1 MKHPIEILERY
12 WGHSTFRPNQ
22 LEIIETVLE
31 NKDCLA
37 LLPTSG
43 GKSVCFQ
50 VPALIKEGICIVI
63 SPLIALMQDQ
73 VESLKEKG
81 IKAIALTNIDSR
93 SELDRIL
100 DNCVFGNYKF
110 LYISPE
116 RLENNLVQERI
127 KAMAVNLIAVDEAH
141 CISQWG
147 HDFRPAYRKIKNLRS
162 LCPDAAVIALTA
174 TATKA
179 VVKDIFEQLDF
190 IQPKI
195 FQSSFYRG
203 NLSYNCIQT
212 EDTEYKT
219 MKLLNETKGSAII
232 YVRSRIATE
241 QIAKVL
247 DNNGISSGYYHG
259 GLDSKIKE
267 TVYSNWKSH
276 KFRVMVATNAF
287 GMGIDKS
294 DVGLVIHLSIPG
306 SLEAY
311 FQESGRAGR
320 NGKKAK
326 AVLIMGPNSVE
337 DTRKWFRNQIP
348 EIVFLKLIYKK
359 LCAYFQIAYGEFGR
373 TQMGL
378 KFDEFCQLYKVSKL
392 KTFTALKL
400 LERHGI
406 LVFETFYKNK
416 ISLQFLVSN
425 KLLQQ
430 HIKNQSIKNLI
441 VNTILRTCEGV
452 FERST
457 VIDVKKIANKTGLKN
472 NQIIQVLE
480 QFKSE
485 EIAAFENRQTDAQIT
500 FLVPREDDKTIHAIS
515 KSINHQNKIKL
526 DKLKAV
532 LAFAQNNT
540 NCKSVQLLNYFGEKD
555 PIRCK
560 VCNVCDAADAR
571 QKHFTQ
577 EDIERVYKT
586 LEKRTL
592 TSRELVDIC
601 NLEPEKVFFI
611 LRYLL
616 ENKMINLTATNQ
628 YQIL

>member
-1 MKHPIEILERY
+1 VSSIKCYRELPLHMKMAKKTNAH
-12 WGHSTFRPNQ
+12 
-22 LEIIETVLE
+22 
-31 NKDCLA
+31 K
-37 LLPTSG
+37 LLPTKWINSLDALALFAF
-43 GKSVCFQ
+43 GKGIQKRIELYQKYLSERN
-50 VPALIKEGICIVI
+50 PNYLSWAINALI
-63 SPLIALMQDQ
+63 QWDQ
-73 VESLKEKG
+73 NYTSEKIIHVHG
-81 IKAIALTNIDSR
+81 KNDTVFPIRNLDKPFIKIDGGHAAIITNAKWFN
-93 SELDRIL
+93 SEL
-100 DNCVFGNYKF
+100 
-110 LYISPE
+110 P
-116 RLENNLVQERI
+116 
-127 KAMAVNLIAVDEAH
+127 
-141 CISQWG
+141 
-147 HDFRPAYRKIKNLRS
+147 
-162 LCPDAAVIALTA
+162 
-174 TATKA
+174 
-179 VVKDIFEQLDF
+179 
-190 IQPKI
+190 
-195 FQSSFYRG
+195 
-203 NLSYNCIQT
+203 
-212 EDTEYKT
+212 
-219 MKLLNETKGSAII
+219 KLLNETKGSAII

-359 LCAYFQIAYGEFGR
+359 LCTYFQIAYGEFGR

-571 QKHFTQ
+571 QKHCTQ

-611 LRYLL
+611 LRHLL